1 MNWGCFFKRFVY
13 ACRREEKQ
21 IGPQRIARITIMKLE
36 TKIKLIHRI
45 WLAVPII
52 VAVTIG
58 VMLLD
63 GWVNSL
69 PAAVE
74 TNTPTRT
81 VASSPEPKVAVPESE
96 IPATA
101 PATKYESVEAY
112 FKDGNPNPL
121 THRIG
126 LPRYERDVSDATK
139 RKIK

>member
-1 MNWGCFFKRFVY
+1 
-13 ACRREEKQ
+13 
-21 IGPQRIARITIMKLE
+21 MKLE

-63 GWVNSL
+63 GWMNSL
-69 PAAVE
+69 PAVVGS
-74 TNTPTRT
+74 NTPTRK
-81 VASSPEPKVAVPESE
+81 VALTPERKVAAPEPET
-96 IPATA
+96 PATA
-101 PATKYESVEAY
+101 PATKYKSVEAY

-139 RKIK
+139 RKIKKTRRELLPSLRFDS